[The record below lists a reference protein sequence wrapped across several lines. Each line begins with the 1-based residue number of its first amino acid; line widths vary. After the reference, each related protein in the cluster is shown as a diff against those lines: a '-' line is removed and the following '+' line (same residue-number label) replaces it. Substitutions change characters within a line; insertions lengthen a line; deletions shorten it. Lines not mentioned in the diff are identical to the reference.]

1 MLLARLPSRPRLA
14 SPRNKLYTYAPSTRK
29 APMAGSKKEAESEVW
44 PQRRQRPSDE
54 QTPSATST
62 SSTQPTP
69 SSSSLPTSPQ
79 VLASWAEAYVA
90 LCRDAERMGIPRSAI
105 PPLPPAV
112 DGERL
117 RRARENLEG
126 MIQSFLSAG
135 L

>member
-1 MLLARLPSRPRLA
+1 
-14 SPRNKLYTYAPSTRK
+14 
-29 APMAGSKKEAESEVW
+29 MAGAKKEDEREVW
-44 PQRRQRPSDE
+44 PARQRQDP
-54 QTPSATST
+54 
-62 SSTQPTP
+62 PT
-69 SSSSLPTSPQ
+69 SSSSAASTTTSTTTTTTSPQ

-90 LCRDAERMGIPRSAI
+90 LCRDAERLGIPRSAI

-112 DGERL
+112 DAERL